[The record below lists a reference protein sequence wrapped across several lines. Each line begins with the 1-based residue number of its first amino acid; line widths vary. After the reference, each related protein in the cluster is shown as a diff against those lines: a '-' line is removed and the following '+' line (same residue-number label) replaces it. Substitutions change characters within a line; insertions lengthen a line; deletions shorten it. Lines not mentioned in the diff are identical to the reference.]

1 MHLAVWIPVAII
13 VVIVLWYILTYNKFR
28 RMKVMI
34 QEAWSGIDVQLK
46 RKANII
52 PNLVDSIKM
61 QMNIESDLL
70 KKLTELRG
78 GLASDDHVEAIK
90 ANEQINALMPSI
102 NAVAENYP
110 TLGTNESFLRLM
122 GDIRDAEDK
131 IAYARN
137 RYNISVSRYNM
148 DIVSIPNNIVAGMMR
163 LEAEPMFEISE
174 TVRKDTDDMRISQ
187 L

>member
-1 MHLAVWIPVAII
+1 
-13 VVIVLWYILTYNKFR
+13 
-28 RMKVMI
+28 
-34 QEAWSGIDVQLK
+34 
-46 RKANII
+46 
-52 PNLVDSIKM
+52 
-61 QMNIESDLL
+61 
-70 KKLTELRG
+70 
-78 GLASDDHVEAIK
+78 
-90 ANEQINALMPSI
+90 
-102 NAVAENYP
+102 
-110 TLGTNESFLRLM
+110 M

>member
-61 QMNIESDLL
+61 QMNFESDLL

-78 GLASDDHVEAIK
+78 GLASDDHAEAIK

-137 RYNISVSRYNM
+137 RYDISVSRYNM